1 MNTNNSNSDNNSNN
15 MEISDEEFFAQPSLT
30 RITCNNY
37 YNSLCFADVVC
48 LLQED
53 SEEENDD
60 EESEEEEEDLSLY
73 ERKRCVVENEDIPM
87 DISDSDSEDD
97 DDDEL
102 PDVPCLQRMDSC
114 NYELAPRR
122 LFPELDEDE
131 DEEPESYTC
140 LHGVSMTSRDPTVCD
155 ECNELQEAAEVAED
169 IPMDISDSDSDSD
182 DDLLLLSKP
191 IKIQRQNT
199 ICGLNI
205 ATGYA
210 IYNGNPNGDRLLE
223 DEDEV

>member
-1 MNTNNSNSDNNSNN
+1 MT
-15 MEISDEEFFAQPSLT
+15 DEEFFEQPSLT
-30 RITCNNY
+30 RITGNNY
-37 YNSLCFADVVC
+37 YNSLCFADVAC
-48 LLQED
+48 LLQEEE

-60 EESEEEEEDLSLY
+60 EESEEEDLSLY

-87 DISDSDSEDD
+87 DISDSED

-102 PDVPCLQRMDSC
+102 PDVPCPCLQRMDSC
-114 NYELAPRR
+114 FTNYELAPCR

-131 DEEPESYTC
+131 NDENDEEPESYTC

-155 ECNELQEAAEVAED
+155 ECNELQEVAVVAVAVVAED
-169 IPMDISDSDSDSD
+169 IPMDISDSD

-210 IYNGNPNGDRLLE
+210 IYNGNPNGDRLLDE
-223 DEDEV
+223 DEDEDV

>member
-1 MNTNNSNSDNNSNN
+1 MNTNNSNSNNN

-102 PDVPCLQRMDSC
+102 PDVPCLQRMDSN

-122 LFPELDEDE
+122 LFPELDEE
-131 DEEPESYTC
+131 D
-140 LHGVSMTSRDPTVCD
+140 RVCD

-169 IPMDISDSDSDSD
+169 IPMDISDSDS
-182 DDLLLLSKP
+182 DLLLLSKP